1 MACQSESTAMIRKA
15 LFATALLLPVLSGG
29 CVAKAAFDVV
39 TLPVKAA
46 GKAVDWSTTSQS
58 EADRNYGKKMRKA
71 EEREGAERKRWEK
84 DCRKHKRDDC
94 ERYEG
99 YRARD

>member
-1 MACQSESTAMIRKA
+1 MACESESAAMIRKA
-15 LFATALLLPVLSGG
+15 LLATVLLLPVLSGG
-29 CVAKAAFDVV
+29 CLAKAAVDVV
-39 TLPVKAA
+39 TLPVKAV

-94 ERYEG
+94 DRYTG
-99 YRARD
+99 YIAHE

>member
-1 MACQSESTAMIRKA
+1 MIRKA
-15 LFATALLLPVLSGG
+15 LLAAAALLPLFTGG
-29 CVAKAAFDVV
+29 CLAKTAFDVV

-46 GKAVDWSTTSQS
+46 GKAVDWTTTSQS

-71 EEREGAERKRWEK
+71 EEREGAMRKQWEQ

-94 ERYEG
+94 DRYEG
-99 YRARD
+99 YRAHE

>member
-1 MACQSESTAMIRKA
+1 MLRKA
-15 LFATALLLPVLSGG
+15 LLATTLLLPVLSGG

-46 GKAVDWSTTSQS
+46 GKAVDWTTTSQS

-71 EEREGAERKRWEK
+71 EEREGAERKQWEK
-84 DCRKHKRDDC
+84 ECRQHKRNDC
-94 ERYEG
+94 DRYEG

>member
-1 MACQSESTAMIRKA
+1 MARESESPAMIRQA
-15 LFATALLLPVLSGG
+15 LLATALLLPVLSGG

-71 EEREGAERKRWEK
+71 EEREGAERKQWGRE
-84 DCRKHKRDDC
+84 CRQRKRDDC
-94 ERYEG
+94 ERYDG
-99 YRARD
+99 YRAHD